1 MSESRPRRDDPP
13 GSLADIAEQVEA
25 IGRENR
31 LLFRRLL
38 EGERH
43 FRGLARSVWQVQE
56 EERRRLA
63 RELHDSIGQTLV
75 GLIHQ
80 LERLASR
87 PAGREERDLLE
98 DVQGLAHQALDET
111 RELSRLLRP
120 PVLDDLGLAAALH
133 WLVRTLGERTGLDA
147 TLDCDLPDDDLAPE
161 LETLLF
167 RLVQEALSNV
177 IKHAKGASAAV
188 RLVGDAG
195 SIELW
200 VRDDGPGFDTKRI
213 LQSPEA
219 SGSGLRGMRDRVELF
234 GGTMHIESFP
244 GKGTALTI
252 GLPIAE
258 T

>member
-1 MSESRPRRDDPP
+1 VS
-13 GSLADIAEQVEA
+13 DIAKQVEA

-31 LLFRRLL
+31 LLFKRLL

-87 PAGREERDLLE
+87 AADDADSRLLE
-98 DVQGLAHQALDET
+98 DVQSLAHQALDET

-120 PVLDDLGLAAALH
+120 PVLDDLGLAAALR
-133 WLVRTLGERTGLDA
+133 WLVRTLGERTGLKA
-147 TLDCDLPDDDLAPE
+147 NLDFRLPDAELAPE
-161 LETLLF
+161 QETLIF

-177 IKHAKGASAAV
+177 IKHAPGATAEVSV
-188 RLVGDAG
+188 SRGAG
-195 SIELW
+195 SIELSII
-200 VRDDGPGFDTKRI
+200 DDGPGFEVDGVLR
-213 LQSPEA
+213 PAEA

-234 GGTMHIESFP
+234 GGTMHIEAAP
-244 GKGTALTI
+244 GEGTALTI
-252 GLPIAE
+252 GLPIENA
-258 T
+258 